1 MRRITFWLSLALIFS
16 IPWETVVENPILGS
30 ASRIIGLFVAGA
42 WIATIIMTGK
52 IRKPNLFH
60 AVVVLFVTWNALSAF
75 WSQNV
80 ERTVSHLVTWSQLLI
95 LAYILWDQYKT
106 RQSLMTGLQ
115 MYVLGAYVVVGNAVS
130 NYLSGKTYYYE
141 RFSAAGT
148 NPDDLGVVLALGI
161 PVAWYLVAH
170 NDHHKLSRWLKWI
183 NYAYVAAALF
193 GIALSGTRTALI
205 AAGPGLVYGLTSL
218 TRLKPAAKIAIFL
231 LLMVGAYILI
241 PYIPQASFERLGS
254 TLNELSK
261 GDLNGRLALW
271 SEGLTSFSE
280 HPLLGVGS
288 NMYRSVNSLSK
299 VAHNSFLSV
308 LVELGIVGFTLFAVI
323 LGIVVIQ
330 ALRQSKWEASFWLF
344 MLASWTIGAFTL
356 TWEYRKPT
364 WLFLSLIIVSSAISR
379 QNSQDIPLVQQE
391 KLPTQLMP
399 QAHKKRLP
407 HGI

>member
-1 MRRITFWLSLALIFS
+1 MPLLSPHTHGLCRENRI
-16 IPWETVVENPILGS
+16 
-30 ASRIIGLFVAGA
+30 
-42 WIATIIMTGK
+42 
-52 IRKPNLFH
+52 
-60 AVVVLFVTWNALSAF
+60 
-75 WSQNV
+75 
-80 ERTVSHLVTWSQLLI
+80 
-95 LAYILWDQYKT
+95 
-106 RQSLMTGLQ
+106 
-115 MYVLGAYVVVGNAVS
+115 YVF
-130 NYLSGKTYYYE
+130 YLSGKTYYYE